1 MGISQPTL
9 ECNCRQST
17 HLYRKVGNPVG
28 YLESKRTDHCT
39 VNTVKHAVGLVGNT
53 SAASV
58 AIGASYFSQRWLS
71 LSADSNMQPSIR
83 PMLKQFARSPS
94 RPTRPVG
101 LPQYVGLPLAASFN
115 TPTVSGRRITRH
127 ESNVW
132 TRSSSVVRLAVSSL
146 QITNRAFDIHHLR
159 RVASAPF
166 FVPSERRQP
175 HPVHSPPR

>member
-9 ECNCRQST
+9 ECKCRQST
-17 HLYRKVGNPVG
+17 HLYRKVGNPVPRIKTNWPLHG
-28 YLESKRTDHCT
+28 EYGETCSSL
-39 VNTVKHAVGLVGNT
+39 AGNT

-94 RPTRPVG
+94 TRPVG
-101 LPQYVGLPLAASFN
+101 LPQYIPLAASFN

-132 TRSSSVVRLAVSSL
+132 TRSSSVVRLARTAVSSL